1 MRTEKYQV
9 FISSPFRKLK
19 AERKAAV
26 ESVVNWGQIPI
37 ALENFSAR
45 ASKDYQVIEKAID
58 ECQIYILILGHT
70 CGSLMPD
77 QAQTYTEYEFDKA
90 VAKGMDVLAFLQ
102 DLEEAKLE
110 IDADRDIEDKA
121 IEKKRLERFHQQVSD
136 KERIFYRPW
145 SKATNFEEICSRA
158 LGELIY
164 GESGVTLPGW
174 IRARAGDELTVQM
187 NIFARDMVRNINGF
201 GKLNERCSIDVPE
214 KQALARCFRDRFL
227 DKIVDDKIDL
237 FFESGD
243 CPAFVARELGRIK
256 RFAKVVVGSRPG
268 DGINLY
274 TNNILAFLELLMN
287 DRIPVT
293 MRPKSSPQDVYGAS
307 YGILDELIDDER
319 VPDYSGGELNRHA
332 LGAMEELA
340 QSSDSLSVSDV
351 SKILLICSI
360 SGIQVSKPHVIDS
373 KTPLD
378 TELQKRIER
387 CYGFHVGSFKN
398 LVFKRYLYSTK
409 APILMTATRSMLD
422 MPIDPTRC
430 HFLFNDT
437 YTWQSFYAN
446 HPLAF
451 LVGCK
456 DSQIGET
463 QEILGQMRF
472 AQQIFQHQGFAAV
485 IAANKAFLDTTGID
499 LGQHCIEDV
508 GGTGAAT
515 AREKFPP
522 AH

>member
-26 ESVVNWGQIPI
+26 ECVVNWGQIPI

-58 ECQIYILILGHT
+58 ECQVYILILGHT
-70 CGSLMPD
+70 CGSLMPGST
-77 QAQTYTEYEFDKA
+77 QTYTEYEFSRA
-90 VAKGMDVLAFLQ
+90 VAKGMDVLGFLQ
-102 DLEEAKLE
+102 DLDEAKLE
-110 IDADRDIEDKA
+110 IDADRDIEDKG
-121 IEKKRLERFHQQVSD
+121 IEKRRLEKFHELVSD
-136 KERIFYRPW
+136 KERKFYRPW

-158 LGELIY
+158 LGELIH
-164 GESGVTLPGW
+164 GETGVTLPGW
-174 IRARAGDELTVQM
+174 IRARAGEELTVQM

-201 GKLNERCSIDVPE
+201 GKLNARCSIDVPE
-214 KQALARCFRDRFL
+214 KQTLAMCFRDRFL

-256 RFAKVVVGSRPG
+256 RFAKVVVGSKPG
-268 DGINLY
+268 EGINLY

-287 DRIPVT
+287 DHIPVT

-319 VPDYSGGELNRHA
+319 VPDYSGAELNRHA
-332 LGAMEELA
+332 LRAMEALA
-340 QSSDSLSVSDV
+340 QSSDSLKVPDV
-351 SKILLICSI
+351 AKMLLICSI
-360 SGIQVSKPHVIDS
+360 SGVQVRKDHLIESKA
-373 KTPLD
+373 PLD
-378 TELQKRIER
+378 TELNRRIER

-422 MPIDPTRC
+422 MPIDPARC

-437 YTWQSFYAN
+437 YTWQSFYAS

-456 DSQIGET
+456 DSQVGET
-463 QEILGQMRF
+463 QEILGQMDLS
-472 AQQIFQHQGFAAV
+472 QQIFQHQGFAAV
-485 IAANKAFLDTTGID
+485 VAANKPFLETIGID
-499 LGQHCIEDV
+499 LGQRHLTN
-508 GGTGAAT
+508 GGSTGPAA
-515 AREKFPP
+515 AR
-522 AH
+522 

>member
-37 ALENFSAR
+37 ALENFTAR
-45 ASKDYQVIEKAID
+45 AAKDYQVIEKAID
-58 ECQIYILILGHT
+58 DCQIYILVLGHT

-77 QAQTYTEYEFDKA
+77 GNQTYTEYEFNKA
-90 VAKGMDVLAFLQ
+90 VSKGMDVLAFLQ
-102 DLEEAKLE
+102 DLDEAKQE
-110 IDADRDIEDKA
+110 IDGDRDIEDKG
-121 IEKKRLERFHQQVSD
+121 IEKKRLEQFHQLVSD

-145 SKATNFEEICSRA
+145 SKSTNFEEICSRA

-164 GESGVTLPGW
+164 GENGVTLPGW
-174 IRARAGDELTVQM
+174 IRARVGDELTVQM

-201 GKLNERCSIDVPE
+201 VKLNERCSMDVPE
-214 KQALARCFRDRFL
+214 KQTLAICFRDRFL
-227 DKIVDDKIDL
+227 DKIIDDKIDL

-243 CPAFVARELGRIK
+243 CPAFVARELGQIK

-319 VPDYSGGELNRHA
+319 VPDYSGAELNQFA
-332 LGAMEELA
+332 FDAIEELSRSGDA
-340 QSSDSLSVSDV
+340 LEVSDV

-360 SGIQVSKPHVIDS
+360 SGIQISKNHIIDT
-373 KTPLD
+373 KVPLD

-422 MPIDPTRC
+422 MMIDPSRC

-437 YTWQSFYAN
+437 FTWQSFYAT

-456 DSQIGET
+456 DSQIRET
-463 QEILGQMRF
+463 QELLGQMDF
-472 AQQIFQHQGFAAV
+472 AQEIFQHRGFAAV
-485 IAANKAFLDTTGID
+485 IAANEAFLETTNIGIGKTHPKSSNKEGND
-499 LGQHCIEDV
+499 KS
-508 GGTGAAT
+508 
-515 AREKFPP
+515 RMK
-522 AH
+522 